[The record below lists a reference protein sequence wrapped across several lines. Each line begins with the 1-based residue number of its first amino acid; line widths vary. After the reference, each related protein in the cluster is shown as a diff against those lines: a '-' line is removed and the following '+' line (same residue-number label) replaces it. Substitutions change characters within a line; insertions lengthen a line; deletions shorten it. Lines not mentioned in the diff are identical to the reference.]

1 MDLFK
6 RISALNQTL
15 AIKAYANHIYPD
27 DFDIDDLYDIYNES
41 EIEELEDFDH
51 IPMKKESKLL
61 RRIMSETG
69 LTEEEVRSRKKYK
82 RMLAKEYN
90 DSKKNPNSK
99 CRTEKFY
106 KWKLKYSGTSV
117 SDVHRLKA

>member
-41 EIEELEDFDH
+41 EIEELEDFDRPEVIQYARDH
-51 IPMKKESKLL
+51 IIQKYDKK
-61 RRIMSETG
+61 G
-69 LTEEEVRSRKKYK
+69 YHQFRKT
-82 RMLAKEYN
+82 KEYLLPSYRKQIKYFN
-90 DSKKNPNSK
+90 KNHK
-99 CRTEKFY
+99 DLAFKF
-106 KWKLKYSGTSV
+106 
-117 SDVHRLKA
+117 